1 MTRQENAPSPSLAR
15 QFWSVVKASALHRLG
30 KPLLLT
36 YLALLVFGVVVV
48 LVSVAWMRFG
58 T

>member
-1 MTRQENAPSPSLAR
+1 MATSPPPSVW
-15 QFWSVVKASALHRLG
+15 QVVKASALNRLG

-48 LVSVAWMRFG
+48 LASLLAMRFG
-58 T
+58 R